1 MAREKKS
8 MIGFDPLAWL
18 DEEKPSD
25 NPAVKKSVEESK
37 AEAAQSDLSV
47 EETGSTKKK
56 KAPAKA
62 KKQPEKWITVLGR
75 SMDETA
81 LIKGYELAVK
91 KMDDVVADFY
101 SELFLQYPDIQV
113 LFENTSD
120 DIQSAKLTAQLKLL
134 MDNLHNDEVLKTTL
148 SVLGERHQE
157 YGALAEHY
165 SVITKLLVNSLKSK
179 TGRSWTKAV
188 GVAWTSLLDAAS
200 ETMCAAYTMDS
211 IEEVPG
217 GTNESIAEEQP
228 VDEQSTEEQIESGNP
243 VLQLNSIQ
251 DISKSQAL
259 KNDML
264 LLINDSDEIDIEAS
278 EVERIDGSA
287 LQLLCALFNYAQQN
301 NLVINW
307 LNPSEAL
314 QQSARTLGLHKILE
328 LS

>member
-18 DEEKPSD
+18 DEDEPSD
-25 NPAVKKSVEESK
+25 NSVAEKPLEDSESEATQSAEEPAEV
-37 AEAAQSDLSV
+37 
-47 EETGSTKKK
+47 TKK
-56 KAPAKA
+56 KAPAKP
-62 KKQPEKWITVLGR
+62 KKQPEKWIVLGR

-81 LIKGYELAVK
+81 LIKGYELAVS
-91 KMDDVVADFY
+91 KMDDVVVDFY

-113 LFENTSD
+113 LFENTD
-120 DIQSAKLTAQLKLL
+120 DDVQSAKLTAQLKLL
-134 MDNLHNDEVLKTTL
+134 MDNLHNEEVLKTTL

-165 SVITKLLVNSLKSK
+165 SILTKLLVNSLKIK

-200 ETMCAAYTMDS
+200 ETMCAAY
-211 IEEVPG
+211 V
-217 GTNESIAEEQP
+217 TNSVAKEMPETNDPITEEQP
-228 VDEQSTEEQIESGNP
+228 VNEQSVDEQIESGNP

-314 QQSARTLGLHKILE
+314 QQSARTLGLYKILE